1 MSNVRALV
9 NSTTLGAALA
19 LPHRAAFLG
28 LFWRFG
34 LVVLASLAVL
44 GCNRSVRFRHA
55 AVWVCGLGEQ
65 FLCGTTEAVFF

>member
-9 NSTTLGAALA
+9 KTIVLATALA

-34 LVVLASLAVL
+34 LVVLVRLVVL
-44 GCNRSVRFRHA
+44 GSNRSVRFRHA
-55 AVWVCGLGEQ
+55 AV
-65 FLCGTTEAVFF
+65 